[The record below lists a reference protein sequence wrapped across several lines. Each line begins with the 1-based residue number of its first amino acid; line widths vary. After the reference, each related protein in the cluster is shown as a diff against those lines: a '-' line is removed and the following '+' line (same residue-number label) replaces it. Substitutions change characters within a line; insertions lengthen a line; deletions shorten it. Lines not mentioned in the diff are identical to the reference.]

1 MKCLSGYPNIDTSF
15 CIYYSITIYTSNRS
29 ETETTMN
36 KKINFTLLCH
46 LFQSFLTTWALMKA
60 ARMEPGNILTF
71 VFFLLVFFFYRH
83 VSRRLNQINLFLLD
97 QSQIAPDIEEDSI
110 AHSANTNRV
119 SLILSLIFTLL
130 YMLVDY
136 PHYIELLTNSAFR
149 LGIIAI
155 TFSGF
160 TILFYY
166 LLKFLFSY
174 TCNISRLEEVLLT
187 RYQNTPY
194 RCSCRNQKLSVV
206 LSALVNFYRNH
217 TALSSFLICL
227 LCWLPY
233 YLYQYPGIMTP
244 DSINQ
249 FEQVLGVIPYNNHHP
264 WSHTMIFALL
274 YKAAFAITGDMVVS
288 VGFYTLVQMC
298 LLSASM
304 AFFISTLRQQ
314 RIRPFI
320 LLLFTAFYALIPYHA
335 VFSVTIWKDIPF
347 AAAVLFFNCLLLR
360 LILHKSL
367 RAHEMVLFL
376 LSGMMICLFRSNGW
390 YAFLVIVPFLLFF
403 FRKQKR
409 QVYPCLLVTLLL
421 CVLIKYPVM
430 NYFQVTQP
438 DLIESLCIPTQQ
450 IAAVLCNDRELTTEE
465 RSLIENV
472 VDLTYIKDLYNPTFA
487 DNMKELV
494 RAGNPKYLASHK
506 KEFFQLWISLG
517 LRYPKD
523 YLDAYIKQT
532 YGYWYPD
539 SFYLVAEAEGVSATE
554 LGVSTRHL
562 IGGPLVVK
570 GKEIAIKLG
579 SIVPIYG
586 MLWSMGVACWFLL
599 FSVGTVLVRREM
611 SKLLCYLPSILLLLT
626 VLIATPV
633 ATEFRYVYFMV
644 YSMPFYLIT
653 AMLPYQ
659 ADKSAQ

>member
-1 MKCLSGYPNIDTSF
+1 
-15 CIYYSITIYTSNRS
+15 
-29 ETETTMN
+29 MN
-36 KKINFTLLCH
+36 KKINFKLPCH

-83 VSRRLNQINLFLLD
+83 VSRRLNRLNLFLLD
-97 QSQIAPDIEEDSI
+97 QSQIASDVEGDTIVH
-110 AHSANTNRV
+110 AKNTNRT
-119 SLILSLIFTLL
+119 SLILALIFTAL

-136 PHYIELLTNSAFR
+136 PHYIELLTNTGFR

-155 TFSGF
+155 TYTGF

-174 TCNISRLEEVLLT
+174 TCNISRLEEILLT
-187 RYQNTPY
+187 KYQDASYHCP
-194 RCSCRNQKLSVV
+194 CRSQKLSAV
-206 LSALVNFYRNH
+206 LSAVINFYRDH
-217 TALSSFLICL
+217 TALSSFLLCL

-249 FEQVLGVIPYNNHHP
+249 FEQVLGLIPYNNHHP
-264 WSHTMIFALL
+264 FAHTMVFALL
-274 YKAAFAITGDMVVS
+274 YKAAFALTGDMVVS
-288 VGFYTLVQMC
+288 VGFYTFAQMC
-298 LLSASM
+298 LLSAGM

-314 RIRPFI
+314 RIRPFV
-320 LLLFTAFYALIPYHA
+320 LLLLTAFYALIPYHA

-360 LILHKSL
+360 LILRGSL
-367 RAHEMVLFL
+367 LLHERILLLF
-376 LSGMMICLFRSNGW
+376 SGMMICLFRSNGW
-390 YAFLVIVPFLLFF
+390 YAFLVAVPFLLFF

-430 NYFQVTQP
+430 NHFQVTQP

-465 RSLIENV
+465 RGLIENV
-472 VDLTYIKDLYNPTFA
+472 VDLTYIKELYNPTFA

-494 RAGNPKYLASHK
+494 RAGDQEYLASHK
-506 KEFFQLWISLG
+506 KEFFKLWVSLG
-517 LRYPKD
+517 LRYPGD
-523 YLDAYIKQT
+523 YLDAYIQQT

-570 GKEIAIKLG
+570 GKELAIKLG

-586 MLWSMGVACWFLL
+586 TLWSMGVACWVLL
-599 FSVGTVLVRREM
+599 FSMGTVLVRRETR
-611 SKLLCYLPSILLLLT
+611 KLLCYLPSVLLLFT

-644 YSMPFYLIT
+644 YSMPFYLMA
-653 AMLPYQ
+653 AMLPY
-659 ADKSAQ
+659 SPE

>member
-1 MKCLSGYPNIDTSF
+1 
-15 CIYYSITIYTSNRS
+15 
-29 ETETTMN
+29 MN
-36 KKINFTLLCH
+36 KKINFKLLCH

-83 VSRRLNQINLFLLD
+83 VSGRLNRLNLFLLD
-97 QSQIAPDIEEDSI
+97 QSQIASDVEGDTIVH
-110 AHSANTNRV
+110 AKNTNRT
-119 SLILSLIFTLL
+119 SLVLALIFTAL

-136 PHYIELLTNSAFR
+136 PHYIELLTNTGFR

-155 TFSGF
+155 TYTGF

-174 TCNISRLEEVLLT
+174 TCNISRLEEILLT
-187 RYQNTPY
+187 KYQDASYHCP
-194 RCSCRNQKLSVV
+194 CRSQKLSAV
-206 LSALVNFYRNH
+206 LSAVINFYRDH
-217 TALSSFLICL
+217 TALSSFLLCL

-264 WSHTMIFALL
+264 FAHTMVFALL
-274 YKAAFAITGDMVVS
+274 YKAAFALTGDMVVS
-288 VGFYTLVQMC
+288 VGFYTFAQMC
-298 LLSASM
+298 LLSAGM

-314 RIRPFI
+314 RIRPFV
-320 LLLFTAFYALIPYHA
+320 LLLLTAFYALIPYHA

-360 LILHKSL
+360 LILRGSL
-367 RAHEMVLFL
+367 LIHERILLLF
-376 LSGMMICLFRSNGW
+376 SGMMICLFRSNGW
-390 YAFLVIVPFLLFF
+390 YAFLVAVPFLLFF

-421 CVLIKYPVM
+421 CVLLKYPVM
-430 NYFQVTQP
+430 NHLQVTQP

-450 IAAVLCNDRELTTEE
+450 IAAVLCNDRELTAEE
-465 RSLIENV
+465 RGLIESV
-472 VDLTYIKDLYNPTFA
+472 VDLTYIKELYNPTFA

-494 RAGNPKYLASHK
+494 RAGDQEYLASHK
-506 KEFFQLWISLG
+506 KEFFKLWISLG
-517 LRYPKD
+517 LRYPGD
-523 YLDAYIKQT
+523 YLNAYIQQT

-570 GKEIAIKLG
+570 GKELAIKLG

-586 MLWSMGVACWFLL
+586 TLWSMGVACWVLL
-599 FSVGTVLVRREM
+599 FSMGTVLVRRETR
-611 SKLLCYLPSILLLLT
+611 KLLCYLPSVLLLFT

-644 YSMPFYLIT
+644 YSMPFYLMA
-653 AMLPYQ
+653 AMLPY
-659 ADKSAQ
+659 SPE

>member
-1 MKCLSGYPNIDTSF
+1 
-15 CIYYSITIYTSNRS
+15 
-29 ETETTMN
+29 MN
-36 KKINFTLLCH
+36 KKINFKLLCH

-83 VSRRLNQINLFLLD
+83 VSRRLNRLNLFLLD
-97 QSQIAPDIEEDSI
+97 QSQIASDVEGDTIVH
-110 AHSANTNRV
+110 AKNTNRT
-119 SLILSLIFTLL
+119 SLVLALIFTAL

-136 PHYIELLTNSAFR
+136 PHYIELLTNTGFR

-155 TFSGF
+155 TYTGF

-174 TCNISRLEEVLLT
+174 TCNISRLEEILLT
-187 RYQNTPY
+187 KYQDASYHCP
-194 RCSCRNQKLSVV
+194 CRSQKLSAV
-206 LSALVNFYRNH
+206 LSAIINFYRDH
-217 TALSSFLICL
+217 TALSSFLLCL

-264 WSHTMIFALL
+264 FAHTMVFALL
-274 YKAAFAITGDMVVS
+274 YKAAFALTGDMVVS
-288 VGFYTLVQMC
+288 VGFYTFAQMC
-298 LLSASM
+298 LLSAGM

-314 RIRPFI
+314 RIRPFV
-320 LLLFTAFYALIPYHA
+320 LLLLTAFYAMIPYHA

-360 LILHKSL
+360 LILRGSL
-367 RAHEMVLFL
+367 LLHERILLLF
-376 LSGMMICLFRSNGW
+376 SGMMICLFRSNGW
-390 YAFLVIVPFLLFF
+390 YAFLVVVPFLLFF

-430 NYFQVTQP
+430 NHFQVTQP

-450 IAAVLCNDRELTTEE
+450 IAAVLCNDRELTAEE
-465 RSLIENV
+465 RGLIESV
-472 VDLTYIKDLYNPTFA
+472 VDLTYIKELYNPTFA

-494 RAGNPKYLASHK
+494 RAGDQEYLASHK
-506 KEFFQLWISLG
+506 KEFFKLWISLG
-517 LRYPKD
+517 LRYPGD
-523 YLDAYIKQT
+523 YLDAYIQQT

-570 GKEIAIKLG
+570 GKELAIKLG

-586 MLWSMGVACWFLL
+586 TLWSMGVACWVLL
-599 FSVGTVLVRREM
+599 FSMGTVLVRRETR
-611 SKLLCYLPSILLLLT
+611 KLLCYLPSVLLLFT

-644 YSMPFYLIT
+644 YSMPFYLMA
-653 AMLPYQ
+653 AMLPY
-659 ADKSAQ
+659 SPE

>member
-1 MKCLSGYPNIDTSF
+1 
-15 CIYYSITIYTSNRS
+15 
-29 ETETTMN
+29 MN
-36 KKINFTLLCH
+36 KKINFKLLCH

-83 VSRRLNQINLFLLD
+83 VSRRLNRLNLFLLD
-97 QSQIAPDIEEDSI
+97 QSQIASDVEGDTIVH
-110 AHSANTNRV
+110 AKNTNRT
-119 SLILSLIFTLL
+119 SLILALIFTAL

-136 PHYIELLTNSAFR
+136 PHYIELLTNTGFR

-155 TFSGF
+155 TYTGF

-174 TCNISRLEEVLLT
+174 TCNISRLEEILLT
-187 RYQNTPY
+187 KYQDASYHCP
-194 RCSCRNQKLSVV
+194 CRSQKLSAV
-206 LSALVNFYRNH
+206 LSAVINFYRDH
-217 TALSSFLICL
+217 TALSSFLLCL

-264 WSHTMIFALL
+264 FAHTMVFALL
-274 YKAAFAITGDMVVS
+274 YKAAFALTGDMVVS
-288 VGFYTLVQMC
+288 VGFYTFAQMC
-298 LLSASM
+298 LLSAGM

-314 RIRPFI
+314 RIRPFV
-320 LLLFTAFYALIPYHA
+320 LLLLTAFYAMIPYHA

-360 LILHKSL
+360 LILRGSL
-367 RAHEMVLFL
+367 LLHERILLLF
-376 LSGMMICLFRSNGW
+376 SGMMICLFRSNGW
-390 YAFLVIVPFLLFF
+390 YAFLVVVPFLLFF

-430 NYFQVTQP
+430 NHFQVTQP

-450 IAAVLCNDRELTTEE
+450 IAAVLCNDRELTAEE
-465 RSLIENV
+465 RGLIESV
-472 VDLTYIKDLYNPTFA
+472 VDLTYIKELYNPTFA

-494 RAGNPKYLASHK
+494 RAGDQEYLASHK
-506 KEFFQLWISLG
+506 KEFFKLWVSLG
-517 LRYPKD
+517 LRYPGD
-523 YLDAYIKQT
+523 YLDAYIQQT

-570 GKEIAIKLG
+570 GKELAIKLG

-586 MLWSMGVACWFLL
+586 TLWSMGVACWVLL
-599 FSVGTVLVRREM
+599 FSMGTVLVRRETR
-611 SKLLCYLPSILLLLT
+611 KLLCYLPSVLLLFT

-644 YSMPFYLIT
+644 YSMPFYLMA
-653 AMLPYQ
+653 AMLPY
-659 ADKSAQ
+659 SPE

>member
-1 MKCLSGYPNIDTSF
+1 
-15 CIYYSITIYTSNRS
+15 
-29 ETETTMN
+29 MN
-36 KKINFTLLCH
+36 KKINFKLLCH

-83 VSRRLNQINLFLLD
+83 VSRRLNRLNLFLLD
-97 QSQIAPDIEEDSI
+97 QSQIASDVEGDTIVH
-110 AHSANTNRV
+110 AKNTNRT
-119 SLILSLIFTLL
+119 SLILALIFTAL

-136 PHYIELLTNSAFR
+136 PHYIELLTNTGFR
-149 LGIIAI
+149 LGIIVI
-155 TFSGF
+155 TYTGF

-174 TCNISRLEEVLLT
+174 TCNISKLEEILLT
-187 RYQNTPY
+187 KYQDASYHCP
-194 RCSCRNQKLSVV
+194 CRSQKLSAV
-206 LSALVNFYRNH
+206 LSAVINFYRDH
-217 TALSSFLICL
+217 TALSSFLLCL

-264 WSHTMIFALL
+264 FAHTMVFALL
-274 YKAAFAITGDMVVS
+274 YKAAFALTGDMVVS
-288 VGFYTLVQMC
+288 VGFYTFAQMC
-298 LLSASM
+298 LLSAGM

-314 RIRPFI
+314 RIRPFV
-320 LLLFTAFYALIPYHA
+320 LLLLTAFYALIPYHA

-360 LILHKSL
+360 LILRGSL
-367 RAHEMVLFL
+367 LLHERILLLF
-376 LSGMMICLFRSNGW
+376 SGMMICLFRSNGW
-390 YAFLVIVPFLLFF
+390 YAFLVVVPFLLFF

-430 NYFQVTQP
+430 NHFQVTQP

-450 IAAVLCNDRELTTEE
+450 IAAVLCNDRELTAEE
-465 RSLIENV
+465 RGLIENV
-472 VDLTYIKDLYNPTFA
+472 VDLTYIKELYNPTFA

-494 RAGNPKYLASHK
+494 RAGDQEYLASHK
-506 KEFFQLWISLG
+506 KEFFKLWVSLG
-517 LRYPKD
+517 LRYPGD
-523 YLDAYIKQT
+523 YLDAYIQQT

-570 GKEIAIKLG
+570 GKELAIKLG

-586 MLWSMGVACWFLL
+586 TLWSMGVACWVLL
-599 FSVGTVLVRREM
+599 FRMGTVLVRRETR
-611 SKLLCYLPSILLLLT
+611 KLLCYLPSVLLLFT

-644 YSMPFYLIT
+644 YSMPFYLMA
-653 AMLPYQ
+653 AMLPY
-659 ADKSAQ
+659 SPE

>member
-1 MKCLSGYPNIDTSF
+1 
-15 CIYYSITIYTSNRS
+15 
-29 ETETTMN
+29 MN
-36 KKINFTLLCH
+36 KKINFKLLCH

-83 VSRRLNQINLFLLD
+83 VSRRLNRLNLFLLD
-97 QSQIAPDIEEDSI
+97 QSQIASDVEGDTIVH
-110 AHSANTNRV
+110 AKNTNRT
-119 SLILSLIFTLL
+119 SLVLALIFTAL

-136 PHYIELLTNSAFR
+136 PHYIELLTNTGFR

-155 TFSGF
+155 TYTGF

-174 TCNISRLEEVLLT
+174 TCNISRLEEILLT
-187 RYQNTPY
+187 KYQDASYHCP
-194 RCSCRNQKLSVV
+194 CRSQKLSAV
-206 LSALVNFYRNH
+206 LSTVINFYRDH
-217 TALSSFLICL
+217 TALSSFLLCL

-264 WSHTMIFALL
+264 FAHTMVFALL
-274 YKAAFAITGDMVVS
+274 YKAAFALTGDMVVS
-288 VGFYTLVQMC
+288 VGFYTFAQMC
-298 LLSASM
+298 LLSAGM

-314 RIRPFI
+314 RIRPFV
-320 LLLFTAFYALIPYHA
+320 LLLLTAFYAMIPYHA

-360 LILHKSL
+360 LILRGSL
-367 RAHEMVLFL
+367 LLHERILLLF
-376 LSGMMICLFRSNGW
+376 SGMMICLFRSNGW
-390 YAFLVIVPFLLFF
+390 YAFLVVVPFLLFF

-430 NYFQVTQP
+430 NHFQVTQP

-450 IAAVLCNDRELTTEE
+450 IAAVLCNDRELTAEE
-465 RSLIENV
+465 RGLIENV
-472 VDLTYIKDLYNPTFA
+472 VDLTYIKELYNPTFA

-494 RAGNPKYLASHK
+494 RAGDQEYLASHK
-506 KEFFQLWISLG
+506 KEFFKLWISLG
-517 LRYPKD
+517 LRYPGD
-523 YLDAYIKQT
+523 YLDAYIQQT

-570 GKEIAIKLG
+570 GKELAIKLG

-586 MLWSMGVACWFLL
+586 TLWSMGVACWVLL
-599 FSVGTVLVRREM
+599 FSMGTVLVRRETR
-611 SKLLCYLPSILLLLT
+611 KLLCYLPSVLLLFT

-644 YSMPFYLIT
+644 YSMPFYLMA
-653 AMLPYQ
+653 AMLPY
-659 ADKSAQ
+659 SPE

>member
-1 MKCLSGYPNIDTSF
+1 
-15 CIYYSITIYTSNRS
+15 
-29 ETETTMN
+29 MN
-36 KKINFTLLCH
+36 KKINFKLLCH

-83 VSRRLNQINLFLLD
+83 VSRRLNRLNLFLLD
-97 QSQIAPDIEEDSI
+97 QSQIASDVEGDTIVH
-110 AHSANTNRV
+110 AKNTNRT
-119 SLILSLIFTLL
+119 SLILALIFTAL

-136 PHYIELLTNSAFR
+136 PHYIELLTNTGFR
-149 LGIIAI
+149 LGIIVI
-155 TFSGF
+155 TYTGF

-174 TCNISRLEEVLLT
+174 TCNISRLEEILLT
-187 RYQNTPY
+187 KYQDASYHCP
-194 RCSCRNQKLSVV
+194 CRSQKLSAV
-206 LSALVNFYRNH
+206 LSAVINFYRDH
-217 TALSSFLICL
+217 TALSSFLLCL

-264 WSHTMIFALL
+264 FAHTMVFALL
-274 YKAAFAITGDMVVS
+274 YKAAFALTGDMVVS
-288 VGFYTLVQMC
+288 VGFYTFAQMC
-298 LLSASM
+298 LLSAGM

-314 RIRPFI
+314 RIRPFV
-320 LLLFTAFYALIPYHA
+320 LLLLTAFYAMIPYHA

-360 LILHKSL
+360 LILRGSL
-367 RAHEMVLFL
+367 LLHERILLLF
-376 LSGMMICLFRSNGW
+376 SGMMICLFRSNGW
-390 YAFLVIVPFLLFF
+390 YAFLVVVPFLLFF

-430 NYFQVTQP
+430 NHFQVTQP

-450 IAAVLCNDRELTTEE
+450 IAAVLCNDRELTAEE
-465 RSLIENV
+465 RGLIESV
-472 VDLTYIKDLYNPTFA
+472 IDLTYIKELYNPTFA

-494 RAGNPKYLASHK
+494 RAGDQEYLASHK
-506 KEFFQLWISLG
+506 KEFFKLWISLG
-517 LRYPKD
+517 LRYPGD
-523 YLDAYIKQT
+523 YLDAYIQQT

-570 GKEIAIKLG
+570 GKELAIKLG

-586 MLWSMGVACWFLL
+586 TLWSMGVACWVLL
-599 FSVGTVLVRREM
+599 FSMGTVLVRRETR
-611 SKLLCYLPSILLLLT
+611 KLLCYLPSVLLLFT

-644 YSMPFYLIT
+644 YSMPFYLMA
-653 AMLPYQ
+653 AMLPY
-659 ADKSAQ
+659 SPE

>member
-1 MKCLSGYPNIDTSF
+1 
-15 CIYYSITIYTSNRS
+15 
-29 ETETTMN
+29 MN
-36 KKINFTLLCH
+36 KKINFKLPCH

-83 VSRRLNQINLFLLD
+83 VSRRLNRLNLFLLD
-97 QSQIAPDIEEDSI
+97 QSQIASDVEGDTIVH
-110 AHSANTNRV
+110 AKNTNRT
-119 SLILSLIFTLL
+119 SLILALIFTAL

-136 PHYIELLTNSAFR
+136 PHYIELLTNTGFR
-149 LGIIAI
+149 LGIITI
-155 TFSGF
+155 TYTGF

-174 TCNISRLEEVLLT
+174 TCNISRLEEILLT
-187 RYQNTPY
+187 KYQDASYHCP
-194 RCSCRNQKLSVV
+194 CRSQKLSAV
-206 LSALVNFYRNH
+206 LSAVINFYRDH
-217 TALSSFLICL
+217 TALSSFLLCL

-264 WSHTMIFALL
+264 FAHTMVFALL
-274 YKAAFAITGDMVVS
+274 YKAAFALTGNMVVS
-288 VGFYTLVQMC
+288 VGFYTFAQMC
-298 LLSASM
+298 LLSAGM

-314 RIRPFI
+314 RIRPFV
-320 LLLFTAFYALIPYHA
+320 LLLLTAFYAMIPYHA

-360 LILHKSL
+360 LILRGSL
-367 RAHEMVLFL
+367 LLHERILLLF
-376 LSGMMICLFRSNGW
+376 SGMMICLFRSNGW
-390 YAFLVIVPFLLFF
+390 YAFLVAVPFLLFF

-430 NYFQVTQP
+430 NHFQVTQP

-450 IAAVLCNDRELTTEE
+450 IAAVLCNDRELTAEE
-465 RSLIENV
+465 RGLIENV
-472 VDLTYIKDLYNPTFA
+472 IDLTYIKELYNPTFA

-494 RAGNPKYLASHK
+494 RAGDQEYLASHK
-506 KEFFQLWISLG
+506 KEFFKLWISLG
-517 LRYPKD
+517 LRYPGD
-523 YLDAYIKQT
+523 YLDAYIQQT

-570 GKEIAIKLG
+570 GKELAIKLG

-586 MLWSMGVACWFLL
+586 TLWSMGVACWVLL
-599 FSVGTVLVRREM
+599 FSMGTVLVRRETR
-611 SKLLCYLPSILLLLT
+611 KLLCYLPSVLLLFT

-644 YSMPFYLIT
+644 YSMPFYLMA
-653 AMLPYQ
+653 AMLPY
-659 ADKSAQ
+659 SPE

>member
-1 MKCLSGYPNIDTSF
+1 
-15 CIYYSITIYTSNRS
+15 
-29 ETETTMN
+29 MN
-36 KKINFTLLCH
+36 KKINFKLLCH

-83 VSRRLNQINLFLLD
+83 VSRRLNRLNLFLLD
-97 QSQIAPDIEEDSI
+97 QSQIASDVEGDTIVH
-110 AHSANTNRV
+110 AKNTNRT
-119 SLILSLIFTLL
+119 SLVLALIFTAL

-136 PHYIELLTNSAFR
+136 PHYIELLTNTGFR
-149 LGIIAI
+149 LGIITI
-155 TFSGF
+155 TYTGF

-174 TCNISRLEEVLLT
+174 TCNISRLEEILLT
-187 RYQNTPY
+187 KYQDASYHCP
-194 RCSCRNQKLSVV
+194 CRSQKLSAV
-206 LSALVNFYRNH
+206 LSAVINFYRDH
-217 TALSSFLICL
+217 TALSSFLLCL

-264 WSHTMIFALL
+264 FAHTMVFALL
-274 YKAAFAITGDMVVS
+274 YKAAFALTGDMVVS
-288 VGFYTLVQMC
+288 VGFYTFAQMC
-298 LLSASM
+298 LLSAGM

-314 RIRPFI
+314 RIRPFV
-320 LLLFTAFYALIPYHA
+320 LLLLTAFYALIPYHA

-360 LILHKSL
+360 LILRGSL
-367 RAHEMVLFL
+367 LLHERILLLF
-376 LSGMMICLFRSNGW
+376 SGMMICLFRSNGW
-390 YAFLVIVPFLLFF
+390 YAFLVVVPFLLFF

-430 NYFQVTQP
+430 NHFQVTQP

-450 IAAVLCNDRELTTEE
+450 IAAVLCNDRELTAEE
-465 RSLIENV
+465 RGLIENV
-472 VDLTYIKDLYNPTFA
+472 VDLTYIKELYNPTFA

-494 RAGNPKYLASHK
+494 RAGDQEYLASHK
-506 KEFFQLWISLG
+506 KEFFKLWISLG
-517 LRYPKD
+517 LRYPGD
-523 YLDAYIKQT
+523 YLDAYIQQT

-570 GKEIAIKLG
+570 GKELAIKLG

-586 MLWSMGVACWFLL
+586 TLWSMGVACWVLL
-599 FSVGTVLVRREM
+599 FSMGTVLVRRETR
-611 SKLLCYLPSILLLLT
+611 KLLCYLPSVLLLFT

-644 YSMPFYLIT
+644 YSMPFYLMA
-653 AMLPYQ
+653 AMLPY
-659 ADKSAQ
+659 SPE

>member
-1 MKCLSGYPNIDTSF
+1 
-15 CIYYSITIYTSNRS
+15 
-29 ETETTMN
+29 MN
-36 KKINFTLLCH
+36 KKINFKLLCH

-83 VSRRLNQINLFLLD
+83 VSRRLNRLNLFLLD
-97 QSQIAPDIEEDSI
+97 QSQIASDVEGDTIVH
-110 AHSANTNRV
+110 AKNTNRT
-119 SLILSLIFTLL
+119 SLVLALIFTAL

-136 PHYIELLTNSAFR
+136 PHYIELLTNTGFR
-149 LGIIAI
+149 LGIITI
-155 TFSGF
+155 TYTGF

-174 TCNISRLEEVLLT
+174 TCNISRLEEILLT
-187 RYQNTPY
+187 KYQDASYHCP
-194 RCSCRNQKLSVV
+194 CRSQKLSAV
-206 LSALVNFYRNH
+206 LSAVINFYRDH
-217 TALSSFLICL
+217 TALSSFLLCL

-264 WSHTMIFALL
+264 FAHTMVFALL
-274 YKAAFAITGDMVVS
+274 YKAAFALTGDMVVS
-288 VGFYTLVQMC
+288 VGFYTFAQMC
-298 LLSASM
+298 LLSAGM

-314 RIRPFI
+314 RIRPFV
-320 LLLFTAFYALIPYHA
+320 LLLLTAFYAMIPYHA

-360 LILHKSL
+360 LILRGSL
-367 RAHEMVLFL
+367 LLHERILLLF
-376 LSGMMICLFRSNGW
+376 SGMMICLFRSNGW
-390 YAFLVIVPFLLFF
+390 YAFLVVVPFLLFF

-430 NYFQVTQP
+430 NHFQVTQP

-450 IAAVLCNDRELTTEE
+450 IAAVLCNDRELTAEE
-465 RSLIENV
+465 RGLIESV
-472 VDLTYIKDLYNPTFA
+472 VDLTYIKELYNPTFA

-494 RAGNPKYLASHK
+494 RAGNQEYLASHK
-506 KEFFQLWISLG
+506 KEFFKLWISLG
-517 LRYPKD
+517 LRYPGD
-523 YLDAYIKQT
+523 YLDAYIQQT

-570 GKEIAIKLG
+570 GKELAIKLG

-586 MLWSMGVACWFLL
+586 TLWSMGVACWVLL
-599 FSVGTVLVRREM
+599 FSMGTVLVRRETR
-611 SKLLCYLPSILLLLT
+611 KLLCYLPSVLLLFT

-644 YSMPFYLIT
+644 YSMPFYLMA
-653 AMLPYQ
+653 AMLPY
-659 ADKSAQ
+659 SPE

>member
-1 MKCLSGYPNIDTSF
+1 
-15 CIYYSITIYTSNRS
+15 
-29 ETETTMN
+29 MN
-36 KKINFTLLCH
+36 KKINFKLLCH

-83 VSRRLNQINLFLLD
+83 VSRRLNRLNLFLLD
-97 QSQIAPDIEEDSI
+97 QSQIASDVEGDTIVH
-110 AHSANTNRV
+110 AKNTNRT
-119 SLILSLIFTLL
+119 SLILALIFTAL

-136 PHYIELLTNSAFR
+136 PHYIELLTNTGFR

-155 TFSGF
+155 TYTGF

-174 TCNISRLEEVLLT
+174 TCNISRLEEILLT
-187 RYQNTPY
+187 KYQDASYHCP
-194 RCSCRNQKLSVV
+194 CRSQKLSAV
-206 LSALVNFYRNH
+206 LSAVINFYRDH
-217 TALSSFLICL
+217 TALSSFLLCL

-264 WSHTMIFALL
+264 FAHTMVFALL
-274 YKAAFAITGDMVVS
+274 YKAAFALTGDMVVS
-288 VGFYTLVQMC
+288 VGFYTFAQMC
-298 LLSASM
+298 LLSAGM

-314 RIRPFI
+314 RIRPFV
-320 LLLFTAFYALIPYHA
+320 LLLLTAFYALIPYHA

-360 LILHKSL
+360 LILRGSL
-367 RAHEMVLFL
+367 LLHERILLLF
-376 LSGMMICLFRSNGW
+376 SGMMICLFRSNGW
-390 YAFLVIVPFLLFF
+390 YAFLVVVPFLLFF

-430 NYFQVTQP
+430 NHFQVTQP

-450 IAAVLCNDRELTTEE
+450 IAAVLCNDRELTAEE
-465 RSLIENV
+465 RGLIENV
-472 VDLTYIKDLYNPTFA
+472 IDLTYIKELYNPTFA

-494 RAGNPKYLASHK
+494 RAGDQEYLASHK
-506 KEFFQLWISLG
+506 KEFFKLWISLG
-517 LRYPKD
+517 LRYPGD
-523 YLDAYIKQT
+523 YLDAYIQQT

-570 GKEIAIKLG
+570 GKELAIKLG

-586 MLWSMGVACWFLL
+586 TLWSMGVACWVLL
-599 FSVGTVLVRREM
+599 FSMGTVLVRRETR
-611 SKLLCYLPSILLLLT
+611 KLLCYLPSVLLLFT

-644 YSMPFYLIT
+644 YSMPFYLMA
-653 AMLPYQ
+653 AMLPY
-659 ADKSAQ
+659 SPE

>member
-1 MKCLSGYPNIDTSF
+1 
-15 CIYYSITIYTSNRS
+15 
-29 ETETTMN
+29 MN
-36 KKINFTLLCH
+36 KKINFKLLCH

-83 VSRRLNQINLFLLD
+83 VSRRLNRLNLFLLD
-97 QSQIAPDIEEDSI
+97 QSQIASDVEGDTIVH
-110 AHSANTNRV
+110 AKNTNRT
-119 SLILSLIFTLL
+119 SLILALIFTAL

-136 PHYIELLTNSAFR
+136 PHYIELLTNTGFR

-155 TFSGF
+155 TYTGF

-174 TCNISRLEEVLLT
+174 TCNISRLEEILLT
-187 RYQNTPY
+187 KYQDASYHCP
-194 RCSCRNQKLSVV
+194 CRSQKLSAV
-206 LSALVNFYRNH
+206 LSAIINFYRDH
-217 TALSSFLICL
+217 TALSSFLLCL

-264 WSHTMIFALL
+264 FAHTMVFALL
-274 YKAAFAITGDMVVS
+274 YKAAFALTGDMVVS
-288 VGFYTLVQMC
+288 VGFYTFAQMC
-298 LLSASM
+298 LLSAGM

-314 RIRPFI
+314 RIRPFV
-320 LLLFTAFYALIPYHA
+320 LLLLTAFYAMIPYHA

-360 LILHKSL
+360 LILRGSL
-367 RAHEMVLFL
+367 LLHERILLLF
-376 LSGMMICLFRSNGW
+376 SGMMICLFRSNGW
-390 YAFLVIVPFLLFF
+390 YAFLVVVPFLLFF

-430 NYFQVTQP
+430 NHFQVTQP

-450 IAAVLCNDRELTTEE
+450 IAAVLCNDRELTAEE
-465 RSLIENV
+465 RGLIESV
-472 VDLTYIKDLYNPTFA
+472 VDLTYIKELYNPTFA

-494 RAGNPKYLASHK
+494 RAGDQEYLASHK
-506 KEFFQLWISLG
+506 KEFFKLWISLG
-517 LRYPKD
+517 LRYPGD
-523 YLDAYIKQT
+523 YLDAYIQQT

-570 GKEIAIKLG
+570 GKELAIKLG

-586 MLWSMGVACWFLL
+586 TLWSMGVACWVLL
-599 FSVGTVLVRREM
+599 FSMGTVLVRRETR
-611 SKLLCYLPSILLLLT
+611 KLLCYLPSVLLLFT

-644 YSMPFYLIT
+644 YSMPFYLMA
-653 AMLPYQ
+653 AMLPY
-659 ADKSAQ
+659 SPE

>member
-1 MKCLSGYPNIDTSF
+1 
-15 CIYYSITIYTSNRS
+15 
-29 ETETTMN
+29 MN
-36 KKINFTLLCH
+36 KKINFKLLCH

-83 VSRRLNQINLFLLD
+83 VSRRLNRLNLFLLD
-97 QSQIAPDIEEDSI
+97 QSQIASDVEGDTIVH
-110 AHSANTNRV
+110 AKNTNRT
-119 SLILSLIFTLL
+119 SLVLALIFTAL

-136 PHYIELLTNSAFR
+136 PHYIELLTNTGFR

-155 TFSGF
+155 TYTGF

-174 TCNISRLEEVLLT
+174 TCNISRLEEILLT
-187 RYQNTPY
+187 KYQDASYHCP
-194 RCSCRNQKLSVV
+194 CRSQKLSAV
-206 LSALVNFYRNH
+206 LSAVINFYRDH
-217 TALSSFLICL
+217 TALSSFLLCL

-264 WSHTMIFALL
+264 FAHTMVFALL
-274 YKAAFAITGDMVVS
+274 YKAAFALTGDMVVS
-288 VGFYTLVQMC
+288 VGFYTFAQMC
-298 LLSASM
+298 LLSAGM

-314 RIRPFI
+314 RIRPFV
-320 LLLFTAFYALIPYHA
+320 LLLLTAFYALIPYHA

-360 LILHKSL
+360 LILRGSL
-367 RAHEMVLFL
+367 LLHERILLLF
-376 LSGMMICLFRSNGW
+376 SGMMICLFRSNGW
-390 YAFLVIVPFLLFF
+390 YAFLVVVPFLLFF

-430 NYFQVTQP
+430 NHFQVTQP

-450 IAAVLCNDRELTTEE
+450 IAAVLCNDRELTAEE
-465 RSLIENV
+465 RGLIESV
-472 VDLTYIKDLYNPTFA
+472 IDLTYIKELYNPTFA

-494 RAGNPKYLASHK
+494 RAGDQEYLASHK
-506 KEFFQLWISLG
+506 KEFFKLWISLG
-517 LRYPKD
+517 LRYPGD
-523 YLDAYIKQT
+523 YLDAYIQQT

-562 IGGPLVVK
+562 IGGPLVIK
-570 GKEIAIKLG
+570 GKELAIKLG

-586 MLWSMGVACWFLL
+586 TLWSMGVACWVLL
-599 FSVGTVLVRREM
+599 FSMGTVLVRRETR
-611 SKLLCYLPSILLLLT
+611 KLLCYLPSVLLLFT

-644 YSMPFYLIT
+644 YSMPFYLMA
-653 AMLPYQ
+653 AMLPY
-659 ADKSAQ
+659 SPE

>member
-1 MKCLSGYPNIDTSF
+1 
-15 CIYYSITIYTSNRS
+15 
-29 ETETTMN
+29 MN
-36 KKINFTLLCH
+36 KKINFKLLCH

-83 VSRRLNQINLFLLD
+83 VSRRLNRLNLFLLD
-97 QSQIAPDIEEDSI
+97 QSQIASDVEGDTIVH
-110 AHSANTNRV
+110 AKNTNRT
-119 SLILSLIFTLL
+119 SLVLALIFTAL

-136 PHYIELLTNSAFR
+136 PHYIELLTNTGFR
-149 LGIIAI
+149 LGIIVI
-155 TFSGF
+155 TYTGF

-174 TCNISRLEEVLLT
+174 TCNISRLEEILLT
-187 RYQNTPY
+187 KYQDASYHCP
-194 RCSCRNQKLSVV
+194 CRSQKLSAV
-206 LSALVNFYRNH
+206 LSAVINFYRDH
-217 TALSSFLICL
+217 TALSSFLLCL

-264 WSHTMIFALL
+264 FAHTMVFALL
-274 YKAAFAITGDMVVS
+274 YKAAFALTGDMVVS
-288 VGFYTLVQMC
+288 VGFYTFAQMC
-298 LLSASM
+298 LLSAGM

-314 RIRPFI
+314 RIRPFV
-320 LLLFTAFYALIPYHA
+320 LLLLTAFYAMIPYHA

-360 LILHKSL
+360 LILRGSL
-367 RAHEMVLFL
+367 LLHERILLLF
-376 LSGMMICLFRSNGW
+376 SGMMICLFRSNGW
-390 YAFLVIVPFLLFF
+390 YAFLVAVPFLLFF

-430 NYFQVTQP
+430 NHFQVTQP

-450 IAAVLCNDRELTTEE
+450 IAAVLCNDRELTAEE
-465 RSLIENV
+465 RGLIESV
-472 VDLTYIKDLYNPTFA
+472 VDLTYIKELYNPTFA

-494 RAGNPKYLASHK
+494 RAGDQEYLASHK
-506 KEFFQLWISLG
+506 KEFFKLWVSLG
-517 LRYPKD
+517 LRYPGD
-523 YLDAYIKQT
+523 YLDAYIQQT

-570 GKEIAIKLG
+570 GKELAIKLG

-586 MLWSMGVACWFLL
+586 TLWSMGVACWVLL
-599 FSVGTVLVRREM
+599 FSMGTVLVRRETR
-611 SKLLCYLPSILLLLT
+611 KLLCYLPSVLLLFT

-644 YSMPFYLIT
+644 YSMPFYLMA
-653 AMLPYQ
+653 AMLPY
-659 ADKSAQ
+659 SPE

>member
-1 MKCLSGYPNIDTSF
+1 
-15 CIYYSITIYTSNRS
+15 
-29 ETETTMN
+29 MN
-36 KKINFTLLCH
+36 KKINFKLLCH

-83 VSRRLNQINLFLLD
+83 VSRRLNRLNLFLLD
-97 QSQIAPDIEEDSI
+97 QSQIASDVEGDTIVH
-110 AHSANTNRV
+110 AKNTNRT
-119 SLILSLIFTLL
+119 SLVLALIFTAL

-136 PHYIELLTNSAFR
+136 PHYIELLTNTGFR

-155 TFSGF
+155 TYTGF

-174 TCNISRLEEVLLT
+174 TCNISRLEDILLT
-187 RYQNTPY
+187 KYQEASYHCP
-194 RCSCRNQKLSVV
+194 CRSQKLSAV
-206 LSALVNFYRNH
+206 LSAVINFYRDH
-217 TALSSFLICL
+217 TALSSFLLCL

-264 WSHTMIFALL
+264 FAHTMVFALL
-274 YKAAFAITGDMVVS
+274 YKAAFALTGDMVVS
-288 VGFYTLVQMC
+288 VGFYTFAQMC
-298 LLSASM
+298 LLSAGM

-314 RIRPFI
+314 RIRPFV
-320 LLLFTAFYALIPYHA
+320 LLLLTAFYAMIPYHA
-335 VFSVTIWKDIPF
+335 IFSVTIWKDIPF

-360 LILHKSL
+360 LILRGSL
-367 RAHEMVLFL
+367 LLHERILLLF
-376 LSGMMICLFRSNGW
+376 SGMMICLFRSNGW
-390 YAFLVIVPFLLFF
+390 YAFLVVVPFLLFF

-430 NYFQVTQP
+430 NHFQVTQP

-450 IAAVLCNDRELTTEE
+450 IAAVLCNDRELTVEE
-465 RSLIENV
+465 RGLIESV
-472 VDLTYIKDLYNPTFA
+472 IDLTYIKELYNPTFA

-494 RAGNPKYLASHK
+494 RAGDQEYLASHK
-506 KEFFQLWISLG
+506 KEFFKLWVSLG
-517 LRYPKD
+517 LRYPGD
-523 YLDAYIKQT
+523 YLDAYIQQT

-570 GKEIAIKLG
+570 GKELAIKLG

-586 MLWSMGVACWFLL
+586 TLWSMGVACWVLL
-599 FSVGTVLVRREM
+599 FSMGTVLVRRETR
-611 SKLLCYLPSILLLLT
+611 KLLCYLPSVLLLFT

-644 YSMPFYLIT
+644 YSMPFYLMA
-653 AMLPYQ
+653 AMLPY
-659 ADKSAQ
+659 SPE

>member
-1 MKCLSGYPNIDTSF
+1 
-15 CIYYSITIYTSNRS
+15 
-29 ETETTMN
+29 MN
-36 KKINFTLLCH
+36 KKINFKLLCH

-83 VSRRLNQINLFLLD
+83 VSGRLNRLNLFLLD
-97 QSQIAPDIEEDSI
+97 QSQIASDVEGDTIVH
-110 AHSANTNRV
+110 AKNTNRT
-119 SLILSLIFTLL
+119 SLVLALIFTAL

-136 PHYIELLTNSAFR
+136 PHYIELLTNTGFR

-155 TFSGF
+155 TYTGF

-174 TCNISRLEEVLLT
+174 TCNISRLEEILLT
-187 RYQNTPY
+187 KYQDASYHCP
-194 RCSCRNQKLSVV
+194 CRSQKLSAV
-206 LSALVNFYRNH
+206 LSAVINFYRDH
-217 TALSSFLICL
+217 TALSSFLLCL

-264 WSHTMIFALL
+264 FAHTMVFALL
-274 YKAAFAITGDMVVS
+274 YKAAFALTGDMVVS
-288 VGFYTLVQMC
+288 VGFYTFAQMC
-298 LLSASM
+298 LLSAGM

-314 RIRPFI
+314 RIRPFV
-320 LLLFTAFYALIPYHA
+320 LLLLTAFYALIPYHA

-360 LILHKSL
+360 LILRGSL
-367 RAHEMVLFL
+367 LIHERILLLF
-376 LSGMMICLFRSNGW
+376 SGMMICLFRSNGW
-390 YAFLVIVPFLLFF
+390 YAFLVAVPFLLFF

-430 NYFQVTQP
+430 NHLQVTQP

-450 IAAVLCNDRELTTEE
+450 IAAVLCNDRELTAEE
-465 RSLIENV
+465 RELIENV
-472 VDLTYIKDLYNPTFA
+472 VDLTYIKELYNPTFA

-494 RAGNPKYLASHK
+494 RAGDQEYLATHK
-506 KEFFQLWISLG
+506 KEFLKLWISLG
-517 LRYPKD
+517 LRYPGD
-523 YLDAYIKQT
+523 YLNAYIQQT

-570 GKEIAIKLG
+570 GKELAIKLG

-586 MLWSMGVACWFLL
+586 TLWSMGVACWVLL
-599 FSVGTVLVRREM
+599 FSMGTVLVRRETR
-611 SKLLCYLPSILLLLT
+611 KLLCYLPSVLLLFT

-644 YSMPFYLIT
+644 YSMPFYLMA
-653 AMLPYQ
+653 AMLPY
-659 ADKSAQ
+659 SPE

>member
-1 MKCLSGYPNIDTSF
+1 
-15 CIYYSITIYTSNRS
+15 
-29 ETETTMN
+29 MN
-36 KKINFTLLCH
+36 KKINFKLLCH

-83 VSRRLNQINLFLLD
+83 VSRRLNRLNLFLLD
-97 QSQIAPDIEEDSI
+97 QSQIASDVEGDTIVH
-110 AHSANTNRV
+110 AKNTNRT
-119 SLILSLIFTLL
+119 SLVLALIFTAL

-136 PHYIELLTNSAFR
+136 PHYIELLTNTGFR

-155 TFSGF
+155 TYTGF

-174 TCNISRLEEVLLT
+174 TCNISRLEEILLT
-187 RYQNTPY
+187 KYQDASYHCP
-194 RCSCRNQKLSVV
+194 CRSQKLSAV
-206 LSALVNFYRNH
+206 LSAVINFYRDH
-217 TALSSFLICL
+217 TALSSFLLCL

-264 WSHTMIFALL
+264 FAHTMVFALL
-274 YKAAFAITGDMVVS
+274 YKAAFALTGDMVVS
-288 VGFYTLVQMC
+288 VGFYTFAQMC
-298 LLSASM
+298 LLSAGM

-314 RIRPFI
+314 RIRPFV
-320 LLLFTAFYALIPYHA
+320 LLLLTAFYALIPYHA

-360 LILHKSL
+360 LILRGSL
-367 RAHEMVLFL
+367 LLHERILLLF
-376 LSGMMICLFRSNGW
+376 SGMMICLFRSNGW
-390 YAFLVIVPFLLFF
+390 YAFLVVVPFLLFF

-430 NYFQVTQP
+430 NHFQVTQP

-450 IAAVLCNDRELTTEE
+450 IAAVLCNDRELTAEE
-465 RSLIENV
+465 RGLIESV
-472 VDLTYIKDLYNPTFA
+472 VDLTYVKELYNPTFA

-494 RAGNPKYLASHK
+494 RAGDQEYLASHK
-506 KEFFQLWISLG
+506 KEFFKLWVSLG
-517 LRYPKD
+517 LRYPGD
-523 YLDAYIKQT
+523 YLDAYIQQT

-570 GKEIAIKLG
+570 GKELAIKLG

-586 MLWSMGVACWFLL
+586 TLWSMGVACWVLL
-599 FSVGTVLVRREM
+599 FSMGTVLVRRETR
-611 SKLLCYLPSILLLLT
+611 KLLCYLPSVLLLFT

-644 YSMPFYLIT
+644 YSMPFYLMA
-653 AMLPYQ
+653 AMLPY
-659 ADKSAQ
+659 SPE

>member
-1 MKCLSGYPNIDTSF
+1 
-15 CIYYSITIYTSNRS
+15 
-29 ETETTMN
+29 MN
-36 KKINFTLLCH
+36 KKINFKLLCH

-83 VSRRLNQINLFLLD
+83 VSRRLNRLNLFLLD
-97 QSQIAPDIEEDSI
+97 QSQIASDVEGDTIVH
-110 AHSANTNRV
+110 AKNTNRT
-119 SLILSLIFTLL
+119 SLVLALIFTAL

-136 PHYIELLTNSAFR
+136 PHYIELLTNTGFR

-155 TFSGF
+155 TYTGF

-174 TCNISRLEEVLLT
+174 TCNISRLEDILLT
-187 RYQNTPY
+187 KYQEASYHCP
-194 RCSCRNQKLSVV
+194 CRSQKLSAV
-206 LSALVNFYRNH
+206 LSAVINFYRDH
-217 TALSSFLICL
+217 TALSSFLLCL

-264 WSHTMIFALL
+264 FAHTMVFALL
-274 YKAAFAITGDMVVS
+274 YKAAFALTGDMVVS
-288 VGFYTLVQMC
+288 VGFYTFAQMC
-298 LLSASM
+298 LLSAGM

-314 RIRPFI
+314 RIRPFV
-320 LLLFTAFYALIPYHA
+320 LLLLTAFYAMIPYHA

-360 LILHKSL
+360 LILRGSL
-367 RAHEMVLFL
+367 LLHERILLLF
-376 LSGMMICLFRSNGW
+376 SGMMICLFRSNGW
-390 YAFLVIVPFLLFF
+390 YAFLVVVPFLLFF

-430 NYFQVTQP
+430 NHFQVTQP

-450 IAAVLCNDRELTTEE
+450 IAAVLCNDRELTVEE
-465 RSLIENV
+465 RGLIESV
-472 VDLTYIKDLYNPTFA
+472 IDLTYIKELYNPTFA

-494 RAGNPKYLASHK
+494 RAGDQEYLASHK
-506 KEFFQLWISLG
+506 KEFFKLWVSLG
-517 LRYPKD
+517 LRYPGD
-523 YLDAYIKQT
+523 YLDAYIQQT

-570 GKEIAIKLG
+570 GKELAIKLG

-586 MLWSMGVACWFLL
+586 TLWSMGVACWVLL
-599 FSVGTVLVRREM
+599 FSMGTVLVRRETR
-611 SKLLCYLPSILLLLT
+611 KLLCYLPSVLLLFT

-644 YSMPFYLIT
+644 YSMPFYLMA
-653 AMLPYQ
+653 AMLPY
-659 ADKSAQ
+659 SPE

>member
-1 MKCLSGYPNIDTSF
+1 
-15 CIYYSITIYTSNRS
+15 
-29 ETETTMN
+29 MN
-36 KKINFTLLCH
+36 KKINFKLLCH

-83 VSRRLNQINLFLLD
+83 VSRRLNRLNLFLLD
-97 QSQIAPDIEEDSI
+97 QSQIASDVEGDTIVH
-110 AHSANTNRV
+110 AKNTNRT
-119 SLILSLIFTLL
+119 SLVLALIFTAL

-136 PHYIELLTNSAFR
+136 PHYIELLTNTGFR

-155 TFSGF
+155 TYTGF

-174 TCNISRLEEVLLT
+174 TCNISRLEEILLT
-187 RYQNTPY
+187 KYQDASYHCP
-194 RCSCRNQKLSVV
+194 CRSQKLSAV
-206 LSALVNFYRNH
+206 LSAVINFYRDH
-217 TALSSFLICL
+217 TALSSFLLCL

-264 WSHTMIFALL
+264 FAHTMVFALL
-274 YKAAFAITGDMVVS
+274 YKAAFALTGDMVVS
-288 VGFYTLVQMC
+288 VGFYTFAQMC
-298 LLSASM
+298 LLSAGM

-314 RIRPFI
+314 RIRPFV
-320 LLLFTAFYALIPYHA
+320 LLLLTAFYALIPYHA

-360 LILHKSL
+360 LILRGSL
-367 RAHEMVLFL
+367 LIHARILLLF
-376 LSGMMICLFRSNGW
+376 SGMMICLFRSNGW
-390 YAFLVIVPFLLFF
+390 YAFLVAVPFLLFF

-421 CVLIKYPVM
+421 CVLLKYPVM
-430 NYFQVTQP
+430 NHLQVTQP

-450 IAAVLCNDRELTTEE
+450 IAAVLCNDRELTAEE
-465 RSLIENV
+465 RELIENV
-472 VDLTYIKDLYNPTFA
+472 VDLTYIKELYNPTFA

-494 RAGNPKYLASHK
+494 RAGDQEYLATHK
-506 KEFFQLWISLG
+506 KEFLKLWISLG
-517 LRYPKD
+517 LRYPGD
-523 YLDAYIKQT
+523 YLNAYIQQT

-570 GKEIAIKLG
+570 GKELAIKLG

-586 MLWSMGVACWFLL
+586 TLWSMGVACWVLL
-599 FSVGTVLVRREM
+599 FSMGTVLVRRETR
-611 SKLLCYLPSILLLLT
+611 KLLCYLPSVLLLFT

-644 YSMPFYLIT
+644 YSMPFYLMA
-653 AMLPYQ
+653 AMLPYLPE
-659 ADKSAQ
+659 

>member
-1 MKCLSGYPNIDTSF
+1 
-15 CIYYSITIYTSNRS
+15 
-29 ETETTMN
+29 MN
-36 KKINFTLLCH
+36 KKINFKLLCH

-83 VSRRLNQINLFLLD
+83 VSRRLNRLNLFLLD
-97 QSQIAPDIEEDSI
+97 QSQIASDVEGDTIVH
-110 AHSANTNRV
+110 AKNTNRT
-119 SLILSLIFTLL
+119 SLVLALIFTAL

-136 PHYIELLTNSAFR
+136 PHYIELLTNTGFR

-155 TFSGF
+155 TYTGF

-174 TCNISRLEEVLLT
+174 TCNISRLEEILLT
-187 RYQNTPY
+187 KYQDASYHCP
-194 RCSCRNQKLSVV
+194 CRSQKLSAV
-206 LSALVNFYRNH
+206 LSAVINFYRDH
-217 TALSSFLICL
+217 TALSSFLLCL

-264 WSHTMIFALL
+264 FAHTMVFALL
-274 YKAAFAITGDMVVS
+274 YKAAFALTGDMVVS
-288 VGFYTLVQMC
+288 VGFYTFAQMC
-298 LLSASM
+298 LLSAGM

-314 RIRPFI
+314 RIRPF
-320 LLLFTAFYALIPYHA
+320 LLLLLTAFYALIPYHA

-360 LILHKSL
+360 LILRGSL
-367 RAHEMVLFL
+367 LLHERILLLF
-376 LSGMMICLFRSNGW
+376 SGMMICLFRSNGW
-390 YAFLVIVPFLLFF
+390 YAFLVVVPFLLFF

-430 NYFQVTQP
+430 NHFQVTQP

-450 IAAVLCNDRELTTEE
+450 IAAVLCNDRELTAEE
-465 RSLIENV
+465 RGLIESV
-472 VDLTYIKDLYNPTFA
+472 VDLTYIKELYNPTFA

-494 RAGNPKYLASHK
+494 RAGDQEYLASHK
-506 KEFFQLWISLG
+506 KEFFKLWISLG
-517 LRYPKD
+517 LRYPGD
-523 YLDAYIKQT
+523 YLDAYIQQT

-570 GKEIAIKLG
+570 GKELAIKLG

-586 MLWSMGVACWFLL
+586 TLWSMGVACWVLL
-599 FSVGTVLVRREM
+599 FSMGTVLVRRETR
-611 SKLLCYLPSILLLLT
+611 KLLCYLPSVLLLFT

-644 YSMPFYLIT
+644 YSMPFYLMA
-653 AMLPYQ
+653 AMLPY
-659 ADKSAQ
+659 SPE

>member
-1 MKCLSGYPNIDTSF
+1 
-15 CIYYSITIYTSNRS
+15 
-29 ETETTMN
+29 MN
-36 KKINFTLLCH
+36 KKINFKLLCH

-83 VSRRLNQINLFLLD
+83 VSRRLNRLNLFLLD
-97 QSQIAPDIEEDSI
+97 QSQIASDVEGDTIVH
-110 AHSANTNRV
+110 AKNTNRT
-119 SLILSLIFTLL
+119 SLILALIFTAL

-136 PHYIELLTNSAFR
+136 PHYIELLTNTGFR
-149 LGIIAI
+149 LGIITI
-155 TFSGF
+155 TYTGF

-174 TCNISRLEEVLLT
+174 TCNISRLEEILLT
-187 RYQNTPY
+187 KYQDASYHCP
-194 RCSCRNQKLSVV
+194 CRSQKLSAV
-206 LSALVNFYRNH
+206 LSAVINFYRDH
-217 TALSSFLICL
+217 TALSSFLLCL

-264 WSHTMIFALL
+264 FAHTMVFALL
-274 YKAAFAITGDMVVS
+274 YKAAFALTGDMVVS
-288 VGFYTLVQMC
+288 VGFYTFAQMC
-298 LLSASM
+298 LLSAGM

-314 RIRPFI
+314 RIRPFV
-320 LLLFTAFYALIPYHA
+320 LLLLTAFYAMIPYHA

-360 LILHKSL
+360 LILRGSL
-367 RAHEMVLFL
+367 LLHERILLLF
-376 LSGMMICLFRSNGW
+376 SGMMICLFRSNGW
-390 YAFLVIVPFLLFF
+390 YAFLVVVPFLLFF

-430 NYFQVTQP
+430 NHFQVTQP

-450 IAAVLCNDRELTTEE
+450 IAAVLCNDRELTAEE
-465 RSLIENV
+465 RGLIESV
-472 VDLTYIKDLYNPTFA
+472 VDLTYIKELYNPTFA

-494 RAGNPKYLASHK
+494 RAGDQEYLASHK
-506 KEFFQLWISLG
+506 KEFFKLWVSLG
-517 LRYPKD
+517 LRYPGD
-523 YLDAYIKQT
+523 YLDAYIQQT

-570 GKEIAIKLG
+570 GKELAIKLG

-586 MLWSMGVACWFLL
+586 TLWSMGVACWVLL
-599 FSVGTVLVRREM
+599 FSMGTVLVRRETR
-611 SKLLCYLPSILLLLT
+611 KLLCYLPSVLLLFT

-644 YSMPFYLIT
+644 YSMPFYLMA
-653 AMLPYQ
+653 AMLPY
-659 ADKSAQ
+659 SPE

>member
-1 MKCLSGYPNIDTSF
+1 M
-15 CIYYSITIYTSNRS
+15 
-29 ETETTMN
+29 ETTMN
-36 KKINFTLLCH
+36 KKINFKLLCH

-83 VSRRLNQINLFLLD
+83 VSGRLNRLNLFLLD
-97 QSQIAPDIEEDSI
+97 QSQIASDVEGDTIVH
-110 AHSANTNRV
+110 AKNTNRT
-119 SLILSLIFTLL
+119 SLVLALIFTAL

-136 PHYIELLTNSAFR
+136 PHYIELLTNTGFR

-155 TFSGF
+155 TYTGF

-174 TCNISRLEEVLLT
+174 TCNISRLEEILLT
-187 RYQNTPY
+187 KYQDASYHCP
-194 RCSCRNQKLSVV
+194 CRSQKLSAV
-206 LSALVNFYRNH
+206 LSAVINFYRDH
-217 TALSSFLICL
+217 TALSSFLLCL

-264 WSHTMIFALL
+264 FAHTMVFALL
-274 YKAAFAITGDMVVS
+274 YKAAFALTGDMVVS
-288 VGFYTLVQMC
+288 VGFYTFAQMC
-298 LLSASM
+298 LLSAGM

-314 RIRPFI
+314 RIRPFV
-320 LLLFTAFYALIPYHA
+320 LLLLTAFYALIPYHA

-360 LILHKSL
+360 LILRGSL
-367 RAHEMVLFL
+367 LIHERILLLF
-376 LSGMMICLFRSNGW
+376 SGMMICLFRSNGW
-390 YAFLVIVPFLLFF
+390 YAFLVAVPFLLFF

-430 NYFQVTQP
+430 NHLQVTQP

-450 IAAVLCNDRELTTEE
+450 IAAVLCNDRELTAEE
-465 RSLIENV
+465 RELIENV
-472 VDLTYIKDLYNPTFA
+472 VDLTYIKELYNPTFA

-494 RAGNPKYLASHK
+494 RAGDQEYLATHK
-506 KEFFQLWISLG
+506 KEFLKLWISLG
-517 LRYPKD
+517 LRYPGD
-523 YLDAYIKQT
+523 YLNAYIQQT

-570 GKEIAIKLG
+570 GKELAIKLG

-586 MLWSMGVACWFLL
+586 TLWSMGVACWVLL
-599 FSVGTVLVRREM
+599 FSMGTVLVRRETR
-611 SKLLCYLPSILLLLT
+611 KLLCYLPSVLLLFT

-644 YSMPFYLIT
+644 YSMPFYLMA
-653 AMLPYQ
+653 AMLPY
-659 ADKSAQ
+659 SPE

>member
-1 MKCLSGYPNIDTSF
+1 
-15 CIYYSITIYTSNRS
+15 
-29 ETETTMN
+29 MN
-36 KKINFTLLCH
+36 KKINFKLLCH

-83 VSRRLNQINLFLLD
+83 VSGRLNRLNLFLLD
-97 QSQIAPDIEEDSI
+97 QSQIASDVEGDTIVH
-110 AHSANTNRV
+110 AKNTNRT
-119 SLILSLIFTLL
+119 SLVLALIFTVL

-136 PHYIELLTNSAFR
+136 PHYIELLTNTGFR

-155 TFSGF
+155 TYTGF

-174 TCNISRLEEVLLT
+174 TCNISRLEEILLT
-187 RYQNTPY
+187 KYQDASYHCP
-194 RCSCRNQKLSVV
+194 CRSQKLSAV
-206 LSALVNFYRNH
+206 LSAVINFYRDH
-217 TALSSFLICL
+217 TALSSFLLCL

-264 WSHTMIFALL
+264 FAHTMVFALL
-274 YKAAFAITGDMVVS
+274 YKAAFALTGDMVVS
-288 VGFYTLVQMC
+288 VGFYTFAQMC
-298 LLSASM
+298 LLSAGM

-314 RIRPFI
+314 RIRPFV
-320 LLLFTAFYALIPYHA
+320 LLLLTAFYALIPYHA

-360 LILHKSL
+360 LILRGSL
-367 RAHEMVLFL
+367 LIHERILLLF
-376 LSGMMICLFRSNGW
+376 SGMMICLFRSNGW
-390 YAFLVIVPFLLFF
+390 YAFLVAVPFLLFF

-430 NYFQVTQP
+430 NHLQVTQP

-450 IAAVLCNDRELTTEE
+450 IAAVLCNDRELTAEE
-465 RSLIENV
+465 RELIENV
-472 VDLTYIKDLYNPTFA
+472 VDLTYIKELYNPTFA

-494 RAGNPKYLASHK
+494 RAGDQEYLATHK
-506 KEFFQLWISLG
+506 KEFLKLWISLG
-517 LRYPKD
+517 LRYPGD
-523 YLDAYIKQT
+523 YLNAYIQQT

-570 GKEIAIKLG
+570 GKELAIKLG

-586 MLWSMGVACWFLL
+586 TLWSMGVACWVLL
-599 FSVGTVLVRREM
+599 FSMGTVLVRRETR
-611 SKLLCYLPSILLLLT
+611 KLLCYLPSVLLLFT

-644 YSMPFYLIT
+644 YSMPFYLMA
-653 AMLPYQ
+653 AMLPY
-659 ADKSAQ
+659 SPE

>member
-1 MKCLSGYPNIDTSF
+1 
-15 CIYYSITIYTSNRS
+15 
-29 ETETTMN
+29 MN
-36 KKINFTLLCH
+36 KKINFKLLCH

-83 VSRRLNQINLFLLD
+83 VSRRLNRLNLFLLD
-97 QSQIAPDIEEDSI
+97 QSQIASDVEGDTIVH
-110 AHSANTNRV
+110 AKNTNRT
-119 SLILSLIFTLL
+119 SLILALIFTAL

-136 PHYIELLTNSAFR
+136 PHYIELLTNTGFR

-155 TFSGF
+155 TYTGF

-174 TCNISRLEEVLLT
+174 TCNISRLEEILLT
-187 RYQNTPY
+187 KYQDASYHCP
-194 RCSCRNQKLSVV
+194 CRSQKLSAV
-206 LSALVNFYRNH
+206 LSAVINFYRDH
-217 TALSSFLICL
+217 TALSSFLLCL

-264 WSHTMIFALL
+264 FAHTMVFALL
-274 YKAAFAITGDMVVS
+274 YKAAFALTGNMVVS
-288 VGFYTLVQMC
+288 VGFYTFAQMC
-298 LLSASM
+298 LLSAGM

-314 RIRPFI
+314 RIRPFV
-320 LLLFTAFYALIPYHA
+320 LLLLTAFYAMIPYHA

-360 LILHKSL
+360 LILRGSL
-367 RAHEMVLFL
+367 LLHERILLLF
-376 LSGMMICLFRSNGW
+376 SGMMICLFRSNGW
-390 YAFLVIVPFLLFF
+390 YAFLVAVPFLLFF

-430 NYFQVTQP
+430 NHFQVTQP

-450 IAAVLCNDRELTTEE
+450 IAAVLCNDRELTAEE
-465 RSLIENV
+465 RGLIESV
-472 VDLTYIKDLYNPTFA
+472 VDLTYIKELYNPTFA

-494 RAGNPKYLASHK
+494 RAGDQEYLASHK
-506 KEFFQLWISLG
+506 KEFFKLWISLG
-517 LRYPKD
+517 LRYPGD
-523 YLDAYIKQT
+523 YLDAYIQQT

-570 GKEIAIKLG
+570 GKELAIKLG

-586 MLWSMGVACWFLL
+586 TLWSMGVACWVLL
-599 FSVGTVLVRREM
+599 FSMGTVLVRRETR
-611 SKLLCYLPSILLLLT
+611 KLLCYLPSVLLLFT

-644 YSMPFYLIT
+644 YSMPFYLMA
-653 AMLPYQ
+653 AMLPY
-659 ADKSAQ
+659 SPE

>member
-1 MKCLSGYPNIDTSF
+1 
-15 CIYYSITIYTSNRS
+15 
-29 ETETTMN
+29 MN
-36 KKINFTLLCH
+36 KKINFKLLCH

-83 VSRRLNQINLFLLD
+83 VSRRLNRLNLFLLD
-97 QSQIAPDIEEDSI
+97 QSQIAPDVEGDTIVH
-110 AHSANTNRV
+110 AKNTNRT
-119 SLILSLIFTLL
+119 SLILALIFTAL

-136 PHYIELLTNSAFR
+136 PHYIELLTNTGFR

-155 TFSGF
+155 TYTGF

-174 TCNISRLEEVLLT
+174 TCNISRLEDILLT
-187 RYQNTPY
+187 KYQDASYHCP
-194 RCSCRNQKLSVV
+194 CRSQNLSAV
-206 LSALVNFYRNH
+206 LSAVINFYRDH
-217 TALSSFLICL
+217 TALSSFLLCL

-264 WSHTMIFALL
+264 FAHTMVFALL
-274 YKAAFAITGDMVVS
+274 YKAAFVLTGDMVVS
-288 VGFYTLVQMC
+288 VGFYTFAQMC
-298 LLSASM
+298 LLSAGM

-314 RIRPFI
+314 RIRPFV
-320 LLLFTAFYALIPYHA
+320 LLLLTAFYALIPYHA

-360 LILHKSL
+360 LILRGSL
-367 RAHEMVLFL
+367 LLHERILLLF
-376 LSGMMICLFRSNGW
+376 SGMMICLFRSNGW
-390 YAFLVIVPFLLFF
+390 YAFLVVVPFLLFF

-430 NYFQVTQP
+430 NHFQVTQP

-450 IAAVLCNDRELTTEE
+450 IAAVLCNDRELTAEE
-465 RSLIENV
+465 RGLIESV
-472 VDLTYIKDLYNPTFA
+472 VDLTYIKELYNPTFA

-494 RAGNPKYLASHK
+494 RAGDQEYLASHK
-506 KEFFQLWISLG
+506 KEFFKLWVSLG
-517 LRYPKD
+517 LRYPGD
-523 YLDAYIKQT
+523 YLDAYIQQT

-570 GKEIAIKLG
+570 GKELAIKLG

-586 MLWSMGVACWFLL
+586 TLWSMGVACWILL
-599 FSVGTVLVRREM
+599 FSMGTVLVRRETR
-611 SKLLCYLPSILLLLT
+611 KLLCYLPSVLLLFT

-644 YSMPFYLIT
+644 YSMPFYLMA
-653 AMLPYQ
+653 AMLPY
-659 ADKSAQ
+659 SPE

>member
-1 MKCLSGYPNIDTSF
+1 
-15 CIYYSITIYTSNRS
+15 
-29 ETETTMN
+29 MN
-36 KKINFTLLCH
+36 KKINFKLPCH

-83 VSRRLNQINLFLLD
+83 VSRRLNRLNLFLLD
-97 QSQIAPDIEEDSI
+97 QSQIASDVEGDTIVH
-110 AHSANTNRV
+110 AKNTNRT
-119 SLILSLIFTLL
+119 SLVLALIFTAL

-136 PHYIELLTNSAFR
+136 PHYIELLTNTGFR

-155 TFSGF
+155 TYTGF

-174 TCNISRLEEVLLT
+174 TCNISRLEEILLT
-187 RYQNTPY
+187 KYQDASYHCP
-194 RCSCRNQKLSVV
+194 CRSQKLSAV
-206 LSALVNFYRNH
+206 LSAVINFYRDH
-217 TALSSFLICL
+217 TALSSFLLCL

-264 WSHTMIFALL
+264 FAHTMVFALL
-274 YKAAFAITGDMVVS
+274 YKAAFALTGDMVVS
-288 VGFYTLVQMC
+288 VGFYTFAQMC
-298 LLSASM
+298 LLSAGM

-314 RIRPFI
+314 RIRPFV
-320 LLLFTAFYALIPYHA
+320 LLLLTAFYALIPYHA

-360 LILHKSL
+360 LILRGSL
-367 RAHEMVLFL
+367 LLHERILLLF
-376 LSGMMICLFRSNGW
+376 SGMMICLFRSNGW
-390 YAFLVIVPFLLFF
+390 YAFLVAVPFLLFF

-430 NYFQVTQP
+430 NHFQVTQP

-450 IAAVLCNDRELTTEE
+450 IAAVLCNDRELTAEE
-465 RSLIENV
+465 RGLIESV
-472 VDLTYIKDLYNPTFA
+472 VDLTYIKELYNPTFA

-494 RAGNPKYLASHK
+494 RAGDQEYLASHK
-506 KEFFQLWISLG
+506 KEFFKLWVSLG
-517 LRYPKD
+517 LRYPGD
-523 YLDAYIKQT
+523 YLDAYIQQT

-570 GKEIAIKLG
+570 GKELAIKLG

-586 MLWSMGVACWFLL
+586 TLWSMGVACWVLL
-599 FSVGTVLVRREM
+599 FSMGTVLVRRETR
-611 SKLLCYLPSILLLLT
+611 KLLCYLPSVLLLFT

-644 YSMPFYLIT
+644 YSMPFYLMA
-653 AMLPYQ
+653 AMLPY
-659 ADKSAQ
+659 SPE

>member
-1 MKCLSGYPNIDTSF
+1 
-15 CIYYSITIYTSNRS
+15 
-29 ETETTMN
+29 MN
-36 KKINFTLLCH
+36 KKINFKLLCH

-83 VSRRLNQINLFLLD
+83 VSRRLNRLNLFLLD
-97 QSQIAPDIEEDSI
+97 QSQIASDVEGDTIVH
-110 AHSANTNRV
+110 AKNTNRT
-119 SLILSLIFTLL
+119 SLILALIFTAL

-136 PHYIELLTNSAFR
+136 PHYIELLTNTGFR

-155 TFSGF
+155 TYTGF

-174 TCNISRLEEVLLT
+174 TCNISRLEAILLT
-187 RYQNTPY
+187 KYQDASYHCP
-194 RCSCRNQKLSVV
+194 CRSQKLSAV
-206 LSALVNFYRNH
+206 LSAVINFYRDH
-217 TALSSFLICL
+217 TALSSFLLCL

-264 WSHTMIFALL
+264 FAHTMVFALL
-274 YKAAFAITGDMVVS
+274 YKAAFALTGDMVVS
-288 VGFYTLVQMC
+288 VGFYTFAQMC
-298 LLSASM
+298 LLSAGM

-314 RIRPFI
+314 RIRPFV
-320 LLLFTAFYALIPYHA
+320 LLLLTAFYAMIPYHA

-360 LILHKSL
+360 LILRGSL
-367 RAHEMVLFL
+367 LLHERILLLF
-376 LSGMMICLFRSNGW
+376 SGMMICLFRSNGW
-390 YAFLVIVPFLLFF
+390 YAFLVAVPFLLFF

-430 NYFQVTQP
+430 NHFQVTQP

-450 IAAVLCNDRELTTEE
+450 IAAVLCNDRELTAEE
-465 RSLIENV
+465 RGLIESV
-472 VDLTYIKDLYNPTFA
+472 VDLTYIKELYNPTFA

-494 RAGNPKYLASHK
+494 RAGDQEYLASHK
-506 KEFFQLWISLG
+506 KEFFKLWVSLG
-517 LRYPKD
+517 LRYPGD
-523 YLDAYIKQT
+523 YLDAYIQQT

-570 GKEIAIKLG
+570 GKELAIKLG

-586 MLWSMGVACWFLL
+586 TLWSMGVACWVLL
-599 FSVGTVLVRREM
+599 FSMGTVLVRRETR
-611 SKLLCYLPSILLLLT
+611 KLLCYLPSVLLLFT

-644 YSMPFYLIT
+644 YSMPFYLMA
-653 AMLPYQ
+653 AMLPY
-659 ADKSAQ
+659 SPE

>member
-1 MKCLSGYPNIDTSF
+1 
-15 CIYYSITIYTSNRS
+15 
-29 ETETTMN
+29 MN
-36 KKINFTLLCH
+36 KKINFKLLCH

-83 VSRRLNQINLFLLD
+83 VSRRLNRLNLFLLD
-97 QSQIAPDIEEDSI
+97 QSQIASDVEGDTIVH
-110 AHSANTNRV
+110 AKNTNRT
-119 SLILSLIFTLL
+119 SLILALIFTAL

-136 PHYIELLTNSAFR
+136 PHYIELLTNTGFR
-149 LGIIAI
+149 LGIITI
-155 TFSGF
+155 TYTGF

-174 TCNISRLEEVLLT
+174 TCNISRLEEILLT
-187 RYQNTPY
+187 KYQDASYHCP
-194 RCSCRNQKLSVV
+194 CRSQKLSAV
-206 LSALVNFYRNH
+206 LSAVINFYRDH
-217 TALSSFLICL
+217 TALSSFLLCL

-264 WSHTMIFALL
+264 FAHTMVFALL
-274 YKAAFAITGDMVVS
+274 YKAAFALTGDMVVS
-288 VGFYTLVQMC
+288 VGFYTFAQMC
-298 LLSASM
+298 LLSAGM

-314 RIRPFI
+314 RIRPFV
-320 LLLFTAFYALIPYHA
+320 LLLLTAFYAMIPYHA

-360 LILHKSL
+360 LILRGSL
-367 RAHEMVLFL
+367 LLHERILLLF
-376 LSGMMICLFRSNGW
+376 SGMMICLFRSNGW
-390 YAFLVIVPFLLFF
+390 YAFLVAVPFLLFF

-430 NYFQVTQP
+430 NHFQVTQP

-450 IAAVLCNDRELTTEE
+450 IAAVLCNDRELTAEE
-465 RSLIENV
+465 RGLIESV
-472 VDLTYIKDLYNPTFA
+472 VDLTYIKELYNPTFA

-494 RAGNPKYLASHK
+494 RAGDQEYLASHK
-506 KEFFQLWISLG
+506 KEFFKLWVSLG
-517 LRYPKD
+517 LRYPGD
-523 YLDAYIKQT
+523 YLDAYIQQT

-570 GKEIAIKLG
+570 GKELAIKLG

-586 MLWSMGVACWFLL
+586 TLWSMGVACWVLL
-599 FSVGTVLVRREM
+599 FSMGTVLVRRETR
-611 SKLLCYLPSILLLLT
+611 KFLCYLPSVLLLFT

-644 YSMPFYLIT
+644 YSMPFYLMA
-653 AMLPYQ
+653 AMLPY
-659 ADKSAQ
+659 SPE

>member
-1 MKCLSGYPNIDTSF
+1 
-15 CIYYSITIYTSNRS
+15 
-29 ETETTMN
+29 MN
-36 KKINFTLLCH
+36 KKINFKLLCH

-83 VSRRLNQINLFLLD
+83 VSRRLNRLNLFLLD
-97 QSQIAPDIEEDSI
+97 QSQIASDVEGDTIVH
-110 AHSANTNRV
+110 AKNTNRT
-119 SLILSLIFTLL
+119 SLVLALIFTAL

-136 PHYIELLTNSAFR
+136 PHYIELLTNTGFR

-155 TFSGF
+155 TYTGF

-174 TCNISRLEEVLLT
+174 TCNISRLEEILLT
-187 RYQNTPY
+187 KYQDASYHCP
-194 RCSCRNQKLSVV
+194 CRSQKLSAV
-206 LSALVNFYRNH
+206 LSAVINFYRDH
-217 TALSSFLICL
+217 TALSSFLLCM

-264 WSHTMIFALL
+264 FAHTMVFALL
-274 YKAAFAITGDMVVS
+274 YKAAFALTGDMVVS
-288 VGFYTLVQMC
+288 VGFYTFAQMC
-298 LLSASM
+298 LLSAGM

-314 RIRPFI
+314 RIRPFV
-320 LLLFTAFYALIPYHA
+320 LLLLTAFYALIPYHA

-360 LILHKSL
+360 LILRGSL
-367 RAHEMVLFL
+367 LLHERILLLF
-376 LSGMMICLFRSNGW
+376 SGMMICLFRSNGW
-390 YAFLVIVPFLLFF
+390 YAFLVVVPFLLFF

-430 NYFQVTQP
+430 NHFQVTQP

-450 IAAVLCNDRELTTEE
+450 IAAVLCNDRELTAEE
-465 RSLIENV
+465 RGLIENV
-472 VDLTYIKDLYNPTFA
+472 VDLTYIKELYNPTFA

-494 RAGNPKYLASHK
+494 RAGDQEYLATHK
-506 KEFFQLWISLG
+506 KEFLKLWISLG
-517 LRYPKD
+517 LRYPGD
-523 YLDAYIKQT
+523 YLNAYIQQT

-570 GKEIAIKLG
+570 GKELAIKLG

-586 MLWSMGVACWFLL
+586 TLWSMGVACWVLL
-599 FSVGTVLVRREM
+599 FSMGTVLVRRETR
-611 SKLLCYLPSILLLLT
+611 KLLCYLPSVLLLFT

-644 YSMPFYLIT
+644 YSMPFYLMA
-653 AMLPYQ
+653 AMLPY
-659 ADKSAQ
+659 SPE

>member
-1 MKCLSGYPNIDTSF
+1 
-15 CIYYSITIYTSNRS
+15 
-29 ETETTMN
+29 MN
-36 KKINFTLLCH
+36 KKINFKLLCH

-83 VSRRLNQINLFLLD
+83 VSRRLNRLNLFLLD
-97 QSQIAPDIEEDSI
+97 QSQIASDVEGDTIVH
-110 AHSANTNRV
+110 AKNTNRT
-119 SLILSLIFTLL
+119 SLVLALIFTAL

-136 PHYIELLTNSAFR
+136 PHYIELLTNTGFR

-155 TFSGF
+155 TYTGF

-174 TCNISRLEEVLLT
+174 TCNISRLEEILLT
-187 RYQNTPY
+187 KYQDASYHCP
-194 RCSCRNQKLSVV
+194 CRSQKLSAV
-206 LSALVNFYRNH
+206 LSAVINFYRDH
-217 TALSSFLICL
+217 TALSSFLLCL

-264 WSHTMIFALL
+264 FAHTMVFALL
-274 YKAAFAITGDMVVS
+274 YKAAFALTGDMVVS
-288 VGFYTLVQMC
+288 VGFYTFAQMC
-298 LLSASM
+298 LLSAGM

-314 RIRPFI
+314 RIRPFV
-320 LLLFTAFYALIPYHA
+320 LLLLTAFYAMIPYHA

-360 LILHKSL
+360 LILRGSL
-367 RAHEMVLFL
+367 LLHERILLLF
-376 LSGMMICLFRSNGW
+376 SGMMICLFRSNGW
-390 YAFLVIVPFLLFF
+390 YAFLVVVPFLLFF

-430 NYFQVTQP
+430 NHFQVTQP

-450 IAAVLCNDRELTTEE
+450 IAAVLCNDRELTAEE
-465 RSLIENV
+465 RGLIESV
-472 VDLTYIKDLYNPTFA
+472 VDLTYIKELYNPTFA

-494 RAGNPKYLASHK
+494 RAGDQEYLASHK
-506 KEFFQLWISLG
+506 KEFFKLWISLG
-517 LRYPKD
+517 LRYPGD
-523 YLDAYIKQT
+523 YLNAYIQQT

-554 LGVSTRHL
+554 LGVSTKHL

-570 GKEIAIKLG
+570 GKELAIKLG

-586 MLWSMGVACWFLL
+586 TLWSMGVACWVLL
-599 FSVGTVLVRREM
+599 FSMGTVLVRRETR
-611 SKLLCYLPSILLLLT
+611 KLLCYLPSVLLLFT

-644 YSMPFYLIT
+644 YSMPFYLMA
-653 AMLPYQ
+653 AMLPY
-659 ADKSAQ
+659 SPE